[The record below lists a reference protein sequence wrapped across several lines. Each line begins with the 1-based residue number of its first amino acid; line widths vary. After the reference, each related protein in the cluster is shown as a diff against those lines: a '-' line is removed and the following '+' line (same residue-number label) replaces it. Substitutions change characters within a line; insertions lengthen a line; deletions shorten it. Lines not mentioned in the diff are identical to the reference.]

1 MSTYDSTLGGLE
13 PTDTLSYMQPST
25 TLSGIQNTTIST
37 SILDNINSRIS
48 PNPPVITEPISNICF
63 LAGTPV
69 VTNQGTV
76 AIDKLNPLVHTIRNK
91 KIIAVTKTI
100 TQDKSLICFEKDAL
114 GTNFPSERTVITKNH
129 LIMHKGKMV
138 QAKSLLGLSDKI
150 HKVAYN
156 GEVLYNV
163 LMEEHNRMIVNN
175 LICETLHPENSIAKL
190 YMVMMNMNE
199 QDKQS
204 LIKYVNNVAIKKNIY
219 KPRKM

>member
-1 MSTYDSTLGGLE
+1 
-13 PTDTLSYMQPST
+13 MQPST
-25 TLSGIQNTTIST
+25 TLSGIQNTTNTST
-37 SILDNINSRIS
+37 STLDTITGINSGAS
-48 PNPPVITEPISNICF
+48 AVTQPISNICF
-63 LAGTPV
+63 LSGTPV
-69 VTNQGTV
+69 VTNQGIV

-91 KIIAVTKTI
+91 KIVAVTKTV